1 MSIVKAHT
9 ISEQEYLAGELHS
22 NIKHEY
28 IGGQVYAMAGVS
40 KNHERITGNI
50 FRHFGNH
57 LEGSPCEPFA
67 SDLKVKAGADFFYP
81 DVMVV
86 CDDQTTDEYY
96 TEYPVI
102 LVEVLSKS
110 TRKTDHSIKRM
121 AYLKI
126 PTLREYVLIEQDF
139 VDVEVVRKSQN
150 WQSFHYFLGD
160 EVTFE
165 SIDLTLSVEAIYQP
179 VQNSHVI
186 ELFHR
191 KDN

>member
-165 SIDLTLSVEAIYQP
+165 SIDLTLSVEAIYQR
-179 VQNSHVI
+179 VQNSDVI

>member
-165 SIDLTLSVEAIYQP
+165 
-179 VQNSHVI
+179 
-186 ELFHR
+186 
-191 KDN
+191 

>member
-50 FRHFGNH
+50 FRHFGYH

-165 SIDLTLSVEAIYQP
+165 PIDLTLSVEAIYQR
-179 VQNSHVI
+179 VQTSDVI
-186 ELFHR
+186 EFLHR

>member
-50 FRHFGNH
+50 FRHVGNH

-165 SIDLTLSVEAIYQP
+165 PIDLTLSVEAIYQR
-179 VQNSHVI
+179 VQNSDVI
-186 ELFHR
+186 EFLHR